1 MLFTDWYCP
10 AFDLEVDR
18 DAFRS
23 AWEAALTPVET
34 DSLPRVTVLR
44 DFHAENIML
53 VDGQGGIAHYGLLA
67 FQDALVGHPAY
78 DLASVL
84 EDARRDVTPGVETAL
99 LARYSEATEI
109 GSATRRERVCQYV

>member
-1 MLFTDWYCP
+1 MDGLPVHELEQCLDEFIRFTDWYCP
-10 AFDLEVDR
+10 AFDLKVDR

-34 DSLPRVTVLR
+34 DGLPRVTVLR

-53 VDGQGGIAHYGLLA
+53 VEGREGIAHYGLLD

-78 DLASVL
+78 DQIGRASCR
-84 EDARRDVTPGVETAL
+84 A
-99 LARYSEATEI
+99 
-109 GSATRRERVCQYV
+109 RVCQYV